1 MKCLLTN
8 NNILCAIQV
17 TYESKLQESLQAL
30 RNSYENQMAENRAAF
45 SATYDKK
52 ITDLTSKLGDE
63 RGSAATAVQV
73 SSVATKLNIL

>member
-1 MKCLLTN
+1 
-8 NNILCAIQV
+8 
-17 TYESKLQESLQAL
+17 
-30 RNSYENQMAENRAAF
+30 MAENRAAF